1 MEESRYKVNRDIR
14 SILVRNAADLSRID
28 FSFTGRT
35 VYIRGELF
43 KVDNSDFP
51 VSQIEDL
58 ARDISRL
65 PAVRELYFDL
75 ANWSITTT
83 GDSWQIVKIKKSHQR
98 AETSGDRTIK
108 IGPTTPK

>member
-14 SILVRNAADLSRID
+14 GILVRNAADLTRVD

-43 KVDNSDFP
+43 KVDTSDFP

-65 PAVRELYFDL
+65 PAVREVYFDL
-75 ANWSITTT
+75 TNWSITST
-83 GDSWQIVKIKKSHQR
+83 GDSWQVMKIKKSHQR
-98 AETSGDRTIK
+98 AETAGDRTIEIIPDK
-108 IGPTTPK
+108 